1 MTAPENA
8 YSQRYTDALGWAAEL
23 HRGQRRKGKPV
34 PYIAHLIAVSA
45 LVWEDGGSEN
55 QAIAALLHDA
65 IEDAGQSQASIAARF
80 GEEVAAIVVDCTDT
94 AGPVEPGAE
103 KEPWLLRKTSYLA
116 SLAGLEGSAWYLLR
130 VQQAL
135 SHRLPES
142 RSTALLAEAVQELL
156 SSEPYR
162 RLVPHGIAPAVWA
175 ASYLERP
182 EAHPQP

>member
-1 MTAPENA
+1 MTASEFA
-8 YSQRYTDALGWAAEL
+8 HSQRYTDALGWAAEL

-55 QAIAALLHDA
+55 QAIAGLLHDA

-103 KEPWLLRKTSYLA
+103 KEPWLLRKTRCACLFAVTLA
-116 SLAGLEGSAWYLLR
+116 TARA
-130 VQQAL
+130 
-135 SHRLPES
+135 
-142 RSTALLAEAVQELL
+142 RS
-156 SSEPYR
+156 P
-162 RLVPHGIAPAVWA
+162 
-175 ASYLERP
+175 RP
-182 EAHPQP
+182 PP